1 MNVNIKRIT
10 SVMCAV
16 ALLAAASACSNSGG
30 NAASSPAVQPPVQ
43 SQANNSA
50 QGQNSDVSQVSDAGQ
65 NSDISQTS
73 EDIQASEVSQASVDS
88 QTPDVSQTSEVSD
101 SHDLN
106 DPETIEEIKNEM
118 AEEATANG
126 GTISLELWCS
136 RDDLK
141 FEKKLVKEFKEKY
154 ADSRYSIKISVNS
167 KFAENSAGSKIL
179 ESPIDGADV
188 FNFADDQLSLLVQA
202 NAIAATN
209 PLFRDNV
216 VADNTEN
223 SVNACKQGDIMYAF
237 PRTCDNGYVL
247 FYDKRIFS
255 ESDLSS
261 FDSMIAKAKSKNT
274 NVYYSIGNAWYNLG
288 IYFAAGCDISYDPST
303 RVQTAKVN
311 TPEGLAAA
319 KAMCHLA
326 ESEGNGFIGMGDDAA
341 IASGFSDGS
350 IAAAVTGMW
359 NVPAM
364 KKAIGAENIGAAK
377 LPTTL
382 INGSQV
388 QLHSFGGY
396 KLVGVNAFSKFPISS
411 QALAY
416 YLTNSENQL
425 NRYLEKGYIPTAKT
439 ALEDEN
445 FKDDPSYKAMEDQ
458 REFAHSQG
466 TSTSDNIWGSN
477 IGGFGVEIVKKKG
490 AVSDSELQAA
500 LAHIQNQIEIQN

>member
-73 EDIQASEVSQASVDS
+73 EDSR
-88 QTPDVSQTSEVSD
+88 TPDVSQTSEVSD

-136 RDDLK
+136 HDELE

-154 ADSRYSIKISVNS
+154 ADSRYSFKISVNS
-167 KFAENSAGSKIL
+167 IAEGWEGQKIL
-179 ESPIDGADV
+179 QSPKHGADV

-237 PRTCDNGYVL
+237 PKTCDNGYVL
-247 FYDKRIFS
+247 YYDKRVFS

-445 FKDDPSYKAMEDQ
+445 VKDDPSYKAMEDQ

-466 TSTSDNIWGSN
+466 TSTSGNIWGSN